1 MVFDNGNI
9 EEQKI
14 RRSIIKE
21 VVFKFFNVFFQ
32 KLLVG
37 KKRDRYIVLNGAF
50 DIKDLMI
57 EVQNCIKIVNS
68 DAVFFQGF
76 KILGKD

>member
-14 RRSIIKE
+14 RRQIIRE
-21 VVFKFFNVFFQ
+21 VVFKFFNGLFQ

-37 KKRDRYIVLNGAF
+37 KKRDRYNGAV

-68 DAVFFQGF
+68 DAVFLQGF
-76 KILGKD
+76 KISGKD

>member
-14 RRSIIKE
+14 RRQIIRE
-21 VVFKFFNVFFQ
+21 VVFKFFNGFFQ

-37 KKRDRYIVLNGAF
+37 KKRDRYNGVV
-50 DIKDLMI
+50 DINDLMI

-68 DAVFFQGF
+68 DVVFLQGF

>member
-14 RRSIIKE
+14 RRQIIRE
-21 VVFKFFNVFFQ
+21 VVFKFFNGFFQ

-37 KKRDRYIVLNGAF
+37 KKRDRYNGAV
-50 DIKDLMI
+50 DLMI

-68 DAVFFQGF
+68 DAVFLQGF
-76 KILGKD
+76 KISGKD

>member
-14 RRSIIKE
+14 RRQIIRE
-21 VVFKFFNVFFQ
+21 VVFKFFNGFFQ
-32 KLLVG
+32 KLLVS
-37 KKRDRYIVLNGAF
+37 KKKNRYNGAV
-50 DIKDLMI
+50 DIQDLMI
-57 EVQNCIKIVNS
+57 EVQNCIKIVYS

-76 KILGKD
+76 KISGKD